1 MADQHVRIHR
11 NENGG
16 GHVVA
21 IDGHEVQNCTEALSL
36 AMTGRGTST
45 LRLHLAAVEA
55 DVNTRAQVLLDKST
69 EEALKAM
76 GWTPPESDT

>member
-1 MADQHVRIHR
+1 MTGHQVLITR

-16 GHVVA
+16 RVVA

-36 AMTGRGTST
+36 AMSGRGTST

-55 DVNTRAQVLLDKST
+55 GVNTRAQVLLDKST

-76 GWTPPESDT
+76 GWAPPGSDT